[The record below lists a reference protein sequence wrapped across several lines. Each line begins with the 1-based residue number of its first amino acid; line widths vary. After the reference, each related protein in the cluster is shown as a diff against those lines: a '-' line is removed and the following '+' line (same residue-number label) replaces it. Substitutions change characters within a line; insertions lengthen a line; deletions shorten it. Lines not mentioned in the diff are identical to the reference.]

1 MIAITGATGQT
12 GSKIA
17 NLLLEKGKKIRVIGR
32 SAEKLGWLKEKGAEV
47 VVGDQGD
54 VSFLTKAFSG
64 SDAVYLLIPP
74 KMDAPSVRDHYKELG
89 DVAVEAI
96 RKSGVQK
103 VVFLSSLGA
112 ELDSGSGPIVGLHD
126 VEAKLGKLKNVDVAI
141 LRAGYFM
148 ENTLMT
154 ASMIKS
160 QHINGNAT
168 PPDAPV
174 AMIATKD
181 IAKKAA
187 ELLSIPSF
195 TGQTI
200 IDLFGD
206 RISYR
211 EATRHIGKAIGSP
224 DLPYV
229 QFSDID
235 ALNGMTGMGL
245 SEDLARSFVELSAAI
260 GKGLIQPTRI
270 DPLTPNTSTTFKEF
284 VRDIYEPAFKQAA

>member
-1 MIAITGATGQT
+1 MITITGATGQT

-32 SAEKLGWLKEKGAEV
+32 SEEKLAWLKEKGAETA
-47 VVGDQGD
+47 VGDQGD

-64 SDAVYLLIPP
+64 SDAVYVLIPP
-74 KMDAPSVRDHYKELG
+74 KMDAPSVRDHYKKLG

-96 RKSGVQK
+96 RKSGVKK

-112 ELDSGSGPIVGLHD
+112 ELDAGSGPIIGLHD
-126 VEAKLGKLKNVDVAI
+126 VEAKLANLKNVDVAI
-141 LRAGYFM
+141 LRPGYFM

-154 ASMIKS
+154 ASMIRT

-174 AMIATKD
+174 SMIATRD
-181 IAKKAA
+181 IAQKAA
-187 ELLSIPSF
+187 ELLATPSF
-195 TGQTI
+195 SGQTI
-200 IDLFGD
+200 IDLFGE

-211 EATRHIGKAIGSP
+211 EATKQIGEAIGIP
-224 DLPYV
+224 ELPFV
-229 QFSDID
+229 QFPGNDSI
-235 ALNGMTGMGL
+235 NGMTGMGL

-260 GKGLIQPTRI
+260 GKGMIHPTRI
-270 DPLTPNTSTTFKEF
+270 ESAEAQYAHH
-284 VRDIYEPAFKQAA
+284 VQGICA